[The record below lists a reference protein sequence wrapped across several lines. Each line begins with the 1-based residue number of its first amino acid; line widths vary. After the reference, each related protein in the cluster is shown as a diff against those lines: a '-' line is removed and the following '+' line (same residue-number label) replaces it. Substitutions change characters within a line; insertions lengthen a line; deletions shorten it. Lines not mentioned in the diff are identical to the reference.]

1 VHTTIG
7 TRRGARR
14 ARGERGTALVE
25 LAIVIPVLVIL
36 LLGIVTAGQAYNQK
50 LSLTNGAREG
60 ARYAATFPLPSAAS
74 PNDWLDKVAST
85 SSGAVEEGFSSSV
98 PGRVTCVAYVYPQG
112 TTSGLASDQNFM
124 RKDVGGTVT
133 YSTGASA
140 KCFTDGRPD
149 TERRVQIVL
158 QRTGQI
164 STGFIN
170 IPLTLSGRAVA
181 RYEGTEG

>member
-14 ARGERGTALVE
+14 ARGERGAALVE

-60 ARYAATFPLPSAAS
+60 ARYGATYPVGTAGSLTS
-74 PNDWLDKVAST
+74 WLDTVAGAA
-85 SSGAVEEGFSSSV
+85 SGAVEEGFGSSV
-98 PGRVTCVAYVYPQG
+98 PGRVTCVAYVYPAG
-112 TTSGLASDQNFM
+112 NGILTNDQNAM
-124 RKDVGGTVT
+124 RRDVGGTVT

-158 QRTGQI
+158 QRTGKI